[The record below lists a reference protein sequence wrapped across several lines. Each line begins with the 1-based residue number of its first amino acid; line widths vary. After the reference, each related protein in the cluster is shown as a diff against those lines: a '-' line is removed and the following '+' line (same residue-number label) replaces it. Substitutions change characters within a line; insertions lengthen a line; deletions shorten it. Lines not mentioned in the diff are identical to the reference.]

1 MLEASPALSDRFGG
15 GGWRLKYLP
24 RRRPLQL
31 MSDPQ
36 RQSSDSNRKGLP
48 DPVACIPA
56 PAPPAGRVI
65 QLTILLQDRGVQLQ
79 VIQAKA
85 GPGRAHHIP
94 QQRTAAPAPKPH
106 RAVVVLG
113 NDGPPAA
120 TLETRWQGVREEEQD
135 SFTSPWQV
143 HIPQHQACLSLS
155 SSQGLGK

>member
-1 MLEASPALSDRFGG
+1 MLEASTAVSDRFGG
-15 GGWRLKYLP
+15 GGWRFKYLP
-24 RRRPLQL
+24 WRRPLQL
-31 MSDPQ
+31 IQ
-36 RQSSDSNRKGLP
+36 RQSSDRNRKGLP
-48 DPVACIPA
+48 DPVACVPA
-56 PAPPAGRVI
+56 PARPAGRVI

-79 VIQAKA
+79 VIQPKA

-94 QQRTAAPAPKPH
+94 QQGPAAPAPKPH

-135 SFTSPWQV
+135 SFASHWQV